1 MGKLDQ
7 LLRGVTGRAGTLGRR
22 ALATLSA
29 AGQRRPASKHFEQLE
44 QRDYMFTLTILPDQ
58 TSATARFAYFI
69 PVLQVTVPAVPV
81 REFVDFP
88 TLTTAR
94 TNESFNNLGVAT
106 DGGPQA
112 FPPSFVNGINQ
123 PRVFGASI
131 TITGNPGDTVQ
142 VFDLLGRAM
151 VQTLAIGTPQTGSP
165 LLGGFGQGLAATF
178 LGPIVPPIPPA
189 TQTDPPTRITM
200 RSIAPGLIGVVG
212 ADNVI
217 DDSDVAAVPQINDGI
232 GRIVLTQGGPSTTV
246 QVSGGIITSRAWN
259 AAVTDPASIVDEEQ
273 WEAPLIGATLPPAAE
288 NREPQVRLI
297 TEGSNPWRGATDTIF
312 EFRTA
317 VGLLDAF
324 QAAGMGFG
332 FTDPRGGPQVP
343 TGLPSGLGN
352 VIVGSPFIRTGTTS
366 SGYWGV
372 NTLAQNQPATAS
384 TIGPSLFEPIL
395 PDVELNFRTLQVG
408 TAPGPGT
415 GTMGFDTF
423 FTPSFGGINVSGILI
438 GTVRTTGSLGFL
450 ATQHLYGDVIVD
462 GDLGRVIVGGQSGY
476 WVQDDQLALGT
487 FNTGT
492 FDGTNNTGNQ
502 IVVGGVAGVL
512 QFAGRNTASV
522 QVLGDTQNARARLS
536 FGTYREMES
545 ILGTNPAGSTATALN
560 TLFSTPTAFLF
571 GQSFYRNGPGRNA
584 EFVASPSRSV
594 TITGSVGAADPIN
607 PTEDVSDTYAFAGA
621 RGQQITAD
629 ITFQTLPLPPIQFPD
644 RVYARIY
651 DQDGRLVATHQLAWL
666 SQQDRINGS
675 ESSVRLQFTPE
686 ADGVYFVEIGSQL
699 DQPDNVIFF
708 RSQQPYTIALNGI
721 APTSLGMYST
731 GGGSRGSV
739 VSVTNGNVGWINTGA
754 DTIGVSGLPFLT
766 GGTGGGSTR
775 PPWDPTNEPND
786 AYLETVGFTADVG
799 GNLFGYTVGADQV
812 GATII
817 VGGDLGR
824 FTVLQNLISTTLSVG
839 GSIGDITVANA
850 VGFQN
855 SPSTRR
861 QQIAQG
867 SFVLTTGTSGDPG
880 NIGRLRVG
888 TFANGNAFTL
898 TTSSNSTI
906 DQFTIGAGTPS
917 GDVASFGRFV
927 LRQPTL
933 NLGSGS
939 NIRFASFLGTTLVPI
954 GSSPIDDYFIPL
966 VANTPLT
973 LTDDSGVTFTITIVQ
988 TGTIFGTPSSGTVRL
1003 IPAGPGVTVG
1013 GIEADLQNGAQ
1024 LNIASTSTGVLG
1036 LDRIVVNTT
1045 RDTSRVNLTGP
1056 GTIDVRSLTI
1066 TGAGVDTISN
1076 TTPRGSFMSVTTTA
1090 LTTFFTDGDLG
1101 RVQSTLASQNM
1112 LAPVRNLLTGQ
1123 NAVVIPDALL
1133 GSDVNDQV
1141 NVPFNWTGSD
1151 DPQRTLEDIGSP
1163 VDQFANGLY
1172 VSTGA
1177 VASVRANGA
1186 VGDVIL
1192 QGGIAGGGQRPGV
1205 LTSVV
1210 ANADNIN
1217 TSGLFEGII
1226 GNILASDVN
1235 SVDVG
1240 DGLLSPG
1247 STPFARASIVAYDD
1261 IGQIN
1266 ATRAANPQMNGIIIA
1281 GNVNNANQRNEINT
1295 QGIGGIS
1302 IRGGAVD
1309 GMFIGVSTFDSWWRS
1324 ARYAATRDIA
1334 VGDPETALIGSVGQV
1349 TITNSSFTRSRIFAT
1364 LINTVQITGG
1374 SWDASQAR
1382 AVRVAGQNDSGLI
1395 RSIRADNFRNSTT
1408 QGDALSNY
1416 VSSIRAELDIGNL
1429 AVNNTSVGVI
1439 SDQFIAAGR
1448 ALTGSI
1454 NARDI
1459 LRSSITFAASMTRVN
1474 ATRDII
1480 QTTVNASRV
1489 ATINAGRNIINSTI
1503 AANGA
1508 IETVTAGGSI
1518 DRVRIDSNGPDGR
1531 INTIKAA
1538 DSISGDVLSSGP
1550 IGTVRATSGD
1560 IDLTITTTDA
1570 TDGTLN
1576 TVFAGRDLNLSM
1588 NVVGVVTTL
1597 QAGRDIGRRD
1607 PATGAGVGQ
1616 LAIPTSVSNII
1627 AGGVIY
1633 SDIFVGGTI
1642 NSVVMGRAR
1651 SFQPGADF
1659 VSDAIIQAASRIN
1672 TVTINGDFNGSII
1685 ANSGGIGTVT
1695 ITNGSF
1701 RAGADG
1707 TNRIEARQGDIT
1719 TVTITRGHLLGD
1731 VLALNGS
1738 ITTINVTGD
1747 TIFGD
1752 IGVNGALST
1761 TLATGVAASE
1771 RRNQLPPGAARTA
1784 GRDGPT
1790 IYASRDIGTIN
1801 AAGGIFEASISA
1813 GRNITTI
1820 NAGRGIDFDL
1830 RDAVNTQ
1837 PVGGAT
1843 FIGAGDL
1850 IQSVSANQRARGA
1863 TIQAGILLGADRL
1876 PGGTGDNADIVQSG
1890 TIGTVTLRGGAD
1902 GNTINAGVL
1911 PGADGILGTADDRAA
1926 PGLSNITTVS
1936 VTGTTSNNIVTADT
1950 SRGTVTGIV
1959 NGTDGNI
1966 VNVVNTTD
1974 DSQPTFSGS
1983 TADPALFRPL
1993 TATAYSPT
2001 VGASTITITYSGPAN
2016 TAFWELAASRIVL
2029 VGSTNA
2035 STLRVT
2041 STSTLV
2047 NGLRIISSD
2056 DSSLGSLAITAPLF
2070 NPAVGPTIAI
2080 DGSVNTLQLRSVTDN
2095 NPGNSA
2101 ILIGQN
2107 ITTLNTGA
2115 AGAPGDTIEVSARQ
2129 ITTFTTT
2136 GGLGTLTQP
2145 ALVQGGNFGN
2155 ITINGAFFGV
2165 ISSDRDI
2172 NQFRTTGA
2180 ITNRSAV
2187 RAGGNITTVQVGAT
2201 TVPVGLDSSIIAA
2214 GGNLGAT
2221 TITGSVVGSL
2231 ITAGVD
2237 LGRDGA
2243 FGGTGRNADRL
2254 SDGNIA
2260 SITIT
2265 GAFTRSDISAGIAP
2279 GVDNLL
2285 GTADDRSASG
2295 RSALGNVTITGAA
2308 TGSNSNSQS
2317 FRITSN
2323 GTIGTVRAAGA
2334 AFAQNAN
2341 LKVEAK
2347 QVLPQPLQ
2355 VSDISVTELGGLYT
2369 ASIVFN
2375 QPIDPNSI
2383 AGALSIF
2390 ELRGAEPGTAPGQ
2403 RILLTQTPAGQTLLQ
2418 SGADYAI
2425 LGYDPATRTVTIRFN
2440 NNTNGL
2446 FGPINPVTNRPLVQ
2460 PVGLPPGDN
2469 TANLP
2474 AEAAP
2479 GVYRFVIASSGPNR
2493 LRGQTDSQTL
2503 DGNSDGTSA
2512 ASDDFSSDLLIGDAG
2527 DRLTRQFGS
2536 RPDPVAGPNAV
2547 DTSISFYGPVNL
2559 DVLMTPNST
2568 AALPGR
2574 PATNSTYTVRGIMGD
2589 HPAYNP
2595 ITFDR
2600 GSDVDLYSLTIR
2612 QGQLV
2617 ILGGITGSAF
2627 NANVAIIDAVTGNP
2641 VTTLRDI
2648 GGSLL
2653 ATADVNVVIMV
2664 TSSDTAFNRATGAS
2678 QVGPGLA
2685 VANGDIINLPATGG
2699 SFGNY
2704 AFTVTILD
2712 DGNNGF
2718 GGTNDAGNGT
2728 AVPVAPLP
2736 STFAGTDGV
2745 LGTFDDLYE
2754 QIVGDLDT
2762 SDGFRLNLDP
2772 GTNRIF
2778 DGNGTP
2784 TRRSDDIISGTNRF
2798 GDRVTYTS
2806 GTDGIFGTTDDVVLV
2821 QSANGNVTNGNTAI
2835 AFTDADVWHLNNRN
2849 SIDANTRYRFTL
2861 RVADSGGN
2869 LGQSLPTQTAF
2880 NNTFSFNANDNR
2892 GNIQF
2897 SLFETGGP
2905 GGVDAGQLVF
2915 APRGINAWGGTPST
2929 VLANDG
2935 RTSYGYDSRGDFY
2948 MEVVIPPS
2956 QLNPAN
2962 PGTYALYVQ
2971 GALTSTY
2978 GIEITK
2984 LGTATPL
2991 VQAAQN
2997 FVIETNG
3004 GSIDWLDS
3012 FAPTNLAPFS
3022 GLTLANVN
3030 GLGGLTAREYTLS
3043 TLTARLN
3050 ALFAVAGVPVNVSLT
3065 ANTFVGQQFST
3076 IFLTDTL
3083 EPRSEV
3089 GLRRFGAS
3097 QGVDVGNAN
3106 RSDEAVVFAPTIAAI
3121 TFQGSGFP
3129 INQAG
3134 IDAYVVG
3141 LTSAIARRMGEL
3153 MGVRITAPL
3162 TTINDPVQVESG
3174 NSPDISPQFNVLY
3187 GNIVVGGLQRL
3198 PGTAGSGLLTNFAIG
3213 QQDTTTLLRRLFGL
3227 A

>member
-44 QRDYMFTLTILPDQ
+44 QRDYMFALTILPGQ
-58 TSATARFAYFI
+58 TQATARFAYFI
-69 PVLQVTVPAVPV
+69 PVLQVTLPPVPV
-81 REFVDFP
+81 REFVAFP
-88 TLTTAR
+88 TATTAR
-94 TNESFNNLGVAT
+94 TNESFNNLGAAT

-131 TITGNPGDTVQ
+131 TITGNPGDTVL

-165 LLGGFGQGLAATF
+165 LLGGFGQGLAASF

-189 TQTDPPTRITM
+189 LQTDPPTRITM

-212 ADNVI
+212 ADNLI
-217 DDSDVAAVPQINDGI
+217 DDSDVAAVPRINDGI
-232 GRIVLTQGGPSTTV
+232 GRIVLVNGGPSTTV

-259 AAVTDPASIVDEEQ
+259 AARTDPASILDEEQ
-273 WEAPLIGATLPPAAE
+273 WEAPLVGATLPPAAE
-288 NREPQVRLI
+288 NRAPQVRLI

-312 EFRTA
+312 EFRTGL
-317 VGLLDAF
+317 GLLDAF

-366 SGYWGV
+366 LGYWGV
-372 NTLAQNQPATAS
+372 NTLAENQPATAS
-384 TIGPSLFEPIL
+384 TIGPRPINPIL

-408 TAPGPGT
+408 TAPGLGT
-415 GTMGFDTF
+415 GTMGFDTLLV
-423 FTPSFGGINVSGILI
+423 PSFGGINVSGILI

-450 ATQHLYGDVIVD
+450 ATQHLYGDVVID

-487 FNTGT
+487 FNTSS
-492 FDGTNNTGNQ
+492 FDGTNNTDNQ
-502 IVVGGVAGVL
+502 IFVGGVAGVL

-536 FGTYREMES
+536 FGRYIEMER
-545 ILGTNPAGSTATALN
+545 ILGTNPTGSTAAALN
-560 TLFSTPTAFLF
+560 TFFGTPTAYLF

-629 ITFQTLPLPPIQFPD
+629 INFQTLPQPPIQYRD

-666 SQQDRINGS
+666 SQQDRINGT

-686 ADGVYFVEIGSQL
+686 ADGVYFIEIGSQL
-699 DQPDNVIFF
+699 DQPDNAIFF

-739 VSVTNGNVGWINTGA
+739 VSVANGNVGWINTGA

-812 GATII
+812 GATIT

-824 FTVLQNLISTTLSVG
+824 FTVQQNLISTTLSVG

-850 VGFQN
+850 IGYQN
-855 SPSTRR
+855 SPSARR

-867 SFVLTTGTSGDPG
+867 SFVLSTGTSGDPG

-888 TFANGNAFTL
+888 TFANGNALTL

-906 DQFTIGAGTPS
+906 DQFIVGAGTPS
-917 GDVASFGRFV
+917 GNLASFGRFV

-954 GSSPIDDYFIPL
+954 GSSPVNDYFIPL
-966 VANTPLT
+966 VVNTPLT

-988 TGTIFGTPSSGTVRL
+988 TGTIFGTPSSGIVRL

-1045 RDTSRVNLTGP
+1045 RNTSRVNLTGP

-1101 RVQSTLASQNM
+1101 RVQSTLATQNM

-1133 GSDVNDQV
+1133 GTDVNDQV
-1141 NVPFNWTGSD
+1141 NVPFNWTGSG

-1261 IGQIN
+1261 IGQVN

-1281 GNVNNANQRNEINT
+1281 GNVNNTNQLNEINT

-1309 GMFIGVSTFDSWWRS
+1309 GMFIGVSTFDTWWRS
-1324 ARYAATRDIA
+1324 ARYAATRDIT
-1334 VGDPETALIGSVGQV
+1334 VSDPETALIGSVGQV

-1429 AVNNTSVGVI
+1429 TVNNPSVGVI

-1531 INTIKAA
+1531 INTITAA
-1538 DSISGDVLSSGP
+1538 NSISGDVLSSGP
-1550 IGTVRATSGD
+1550 IGTVRATAGD

-1761 TLATGVAASE
+1761 TSATGVAASE
-1771 RRNQLPPGAARTA
+1771 RRNQLPPGAVRTA

-1813 GRNITTI
+1813 GRNINTI

-1850 IQSVSANQRARGA
+1850 IQTVSANQRARGA
-1863 TIQAGILLGADRL
+1863 TIQGGILLGADRL
-1876 PGGTGDNADIVQSG
+1876 PGGTGENADIVQSG
-1890 TIGTVTLRGGAD
+1890 RVGTVTFRGGAD
-1902 GNTINAGVL
+1902 NNTINAGVL
-1911 PGADGILGTADDRAA
+1911 PGADGILGNDDDRAA
-1926 PGLSNITTVS
+1926 PGLSTITTVS
-1936 VTGTTSNNIVTADT
+1936 VTGTNSNNIVTADT

-1959 NGTDGNI
+1959 HGTNGNI

-1974 DSQPTFSGS
+1974 ASQPTFSGS
-1983 TADPALFRPL
+1983 TAAFTVFTSAPL
-1993 TATAYSPT
+1993 NRTVNGSP
-2001 VGASTITITYSGPAN
+2001 ITITYTGPAN
-2016 TAFWELAASRIVL
+2016 TAFWDPATSRVVL

-2035 STLRVT
+2035 STLRIT

-2047 NGLRIISSD
+2047 NGLGIISSD
-2056 DSSLGSLAITAPLF
+2056 DSSLGSLVITAPLF
-2070 NPAVGPTIAI
+2070 NPAAGPTIAI
-2080 DGSVNTLQLRSVTDN
+2080 DGSVNTLQVRSVTDN

-2115 AGAPGDTIEVSARQ
+2115 AGAPGDTIEVSARE
-2129 ITTFTTT
+2129 ITTLTTT
-2136 GGLGTLTQP
+2136 GGLGTLTQR
-2145 ALVQGGNFGN
+2145 ALVQAGNFGN
-2155 ITINGAFFGV
+2155 ITINGAFVGT

-2172 NQFRTTGA
+2172 NQFRVTGA
-2180 ITNRSAV
+2180 MTNLSAV
-2187 RAGGNITTVQVGAT
+2187 RAGGNIGNVQVGAT
-2201 TVPVGLDSSIIAA
+2201 AVPVGLDSSIIAA
-2214 GGNLGAT
+2214 GGNIGAT

-2265 GAFTRSDISAGIAP
+2265 GAFTRSNISAGIAP

-2308 TGSNSNSQS
+2308 TGSSLNTQS

-2323 GTIGTVRAAGA
+2323 GSIGTVRAAGV
-2334 AFAQNAN
+2334 AFVQSTN

-2347 QVLPQPLQ
+2347 QVLPLPLQ

-2440 NNTNGL
+2440 NNTNFL
-2446 FGPINPVTNRPLVQ
+2446 FGPANPVTNRPLVQ

-2469 TANLP
+2469 TADLP
-2474 AEAAP
+2474 AAAAP

-2559 DVLMTPNST
+2559 DVLMTPNSP

-2612 QGQLV
+2612 QGQLL

-2627 NANVAIIDAVTGNP
+2627 NANVSIIDAVTGNP
-2641 VTTLRDI
+2641 VTTLRNI

-2664 TSSDTAFNRATGAS
+2664 TSSSTALDLATADS
-2678 QVGPGLA
+2678 EVGPGR
-2685 VANGDIINLPATGG
+2685 VIANGDIINLPATGG

-2736 STFAGTDGV
+2736 SSFAGTDGA
-2745 LGTFDDLYE
+2745 LGTIDDLYE
-2754 QIVGDLDT
+2754 QIVGDLNT

-2772 GTNRIF
+2772 GPNRIF

-2806 GTDGIFGTTDDVVLV
+2806 GTDGIFGTTDDVALV
-2821 QSANGNVTNGNTAI
+2821 QSANGNATNGNTAT

-2915 APRGINAWGGTPST
+2915 APRGINAWGGTPNT

-2978 GIEITK
+2978 RIEITK
-2984 LGTATPL
+2984 LGTTTPL

-2997 FVIETNG
+2997 FVIETSG
-3004 GSIDWLDS
+3004 GIINWLDS

-3022 GLTLANVN
+3022 GLTLANVD
-3030 GLGGLTAREYTLS
+3030 GLGGQSARNYTLS
-3043 TLTARLN
+3043 QLIIRLN
-3050 ALFAVAGVPVNVSLT
+3050 VLFAVAGVPVNVSLT
-3065 ANTFVGQQFST
+3065 ANDFVGQQFST
-3076 IFLTDTL
+3076 IFLTDTI

-3089 GLRRFGAS
+3089 GLLRLGAS

-3106 RSDEAVVFAPTIAAI
+3106 RSDQAVVFAPTI
-3121 TFQGSGFP
+3121 GSLGFP

-3153 MGVRITAPL
+3153 MGVRITAPTL
-3162 TTINDPVQVESG
+3162 LITDPVAVESG
-3174 NSPDISPQFNVLY
+3174 NSPESSPDFNVLY

-3198 PGTAGSGLLTNFAIG
+3198 PGTAGSRLLTNFAIG